1 MIFPSSLHIV
11 LWCLLLTLGLVAGK
25 FPGLIDAWLTAVGL
39 VGGLAAYDGWK
50 SRQKPALNVNRK
62 VHTNLPVT
70 AWSKVSLEVGSSD
83 IQSLTMRLHD
93 HCGKN
98 MDTRGQPSHFDLLPG
113 GKATVCYEVYP
124 RKRGHYIFTGADII
138 VNSPFRLWQKKWF
151 FENSSEVRVFPNF
164 REIARYA
171 ILATNHHLSMMGI
184 KKLIRRGEGNEF
196 HQLREYRQGDE
207 LQKIDWKATSRYRR
221 LISKDYQD
229 ERDQQIVFVLDSGR
243 RMSHSEAG
251 KSLLDQALNSIL
263 LLAYVA
269 ARQGDG
275 VGLYSF
281 GGTEKWLPPRK
292 QEDSVRS
299 LLLGMYDIETS
310 LQAADYLRAA
320 EDVLTLQNRRSLM
333 VVITNSR
340 AEDHEDLMRMT
351 RQLRTKHLVVIADL
365 REQILEDTLHTGI
378 SGLEDALRYQ
388 GLLHYLDER
397 RNMLTK
403 LKHLGV
409 LTLDVT
415 ADRLPAAL
423 VNTYL
428 DIKSSAKL

>member
-1 MIFPSSLHIV
+1 MIFPSFIHIA
-11 LWCLLLTLGLVAGK
+11 LWCLFLILGLVAGK
-25 FPGLIDAWLTAVGL
+25 IQLFVDFWLAAACL
-39 VGGLAAYDGWK
+39 VFGLAALDGWK
-50 SRQKPALNVNRK
+50 SIRRPTLKVRRNV
-62 VHTNLPVT
+62 HSNLPVT
-70 AWSKVSLEVGSSD
+70 AWSKVSLEVSS
-83 IQSLTMRLHD
+83 SEKHTLHMRLHD
-93 HCGKN
+93 HCDYSMK
-98 MDTRGQPSHFDLLPG
+98 TRGQPASLALLPG
-113 GKATVCYEVYP
+113 GKATLCYEVNP
-124 RKRGHYIFTGADII
+124 GKRGHYIFKGADII
-138 VNSPFRLWQKKWF
+138 VNSPFRLWHKKWF
-151 FENSSEVRVFPNF
+151 FESSSDVRVFPNF
-164 REIARYA
+164 KEIARFA

-243 RMSHSEAG
+243 RMRHSEGG

-269 ARQGDG
+269 VRQGDG

-299 LLLGMYDIETS
+299 LLLGMYDIDTS

-320 EDVLTLQNRRSLM
+320 EDLLALQSRRSLM
-333 VVITNSR
+333 VIITNSR
-340 AEDHEDLMRMT
+340 AEDHEDLMKMT
-351 RQLRTKHLVVIADL
+351 RQLRRKHLVVVADL
-365 REQILEDTLHTGI
+365 REQILDDSLQANI
-378 SGLEDALRYQ
+378 AGLDSALRFQ
-388 GLLHYLDER
+388 GLLQYLDER
-397 RNMLTK
+397 KNLLTK

-415 ADRLPAAL
+415 ADKLPAAI

-428 DIKSSAKL
+428 DIKSSSKL